1 MTYMLTAFVWW
12 AILLN
17 IKNEEIYDAK
27 MDIINLKKGM
37 KASNFDEIDFEMIS
51 NEKRRQKS
59 MILGEGAVFT
69 ITLLI
74 GIWLINRANRREL
87 ETANQQKNF
96 LLSITHELKSPIA
109 SIRLALDTF
118 LKRSLNPE
126 QIQSLG
132 KGALYETERLNELV
146 NDLLLSAK
154 LENSYDLNVENVN
167 LAELINVVSN
177 KFSESHPEVNIS
189 KNIDANLTAVECDH
203 QGIILV
209 ISNLLENGVKYNFKQ
224 NKTLDI
230 KLLDN
235 KNSIILEI
243 SDNGNGIDDKDKK
256 KIFNKFFR
264 SGNEETRKTKGT
276 GLGLYIVKEIIDS
289 HNGSIELKSN
299 KPEGTI
305 FKIKLPKTQL
315 LK

>member
-1 MTYMLTAFVWW
+1 MTYMLMAFVWW
-12 AILLN
+12 AILLYN
-17 IKNEEIYDAK
+17 KNEEIYQAK
-27 MDIINLKKGM
+27 MDIISLKKGLQ
-37 KASNFDEIDFEMIS
+37 ASNFDEIVLESIN
-51 NEKRRQKS
+51 NEKRRVKS

-69 ITLLI
+69 ITLLV
-74 GIWLINRANRREL
+74 GIWLINRANKREL

-118 LKRSLNPE
+118 MKRDLNQE
-126 QIQSLG
+126 QIQSLS

-167 LAELINVVSN
+167 LSELINIVTN
-177 KFSESHPEVNIS
+177 KFSESHPDVNIS
-189 KNIDANLTAVECDH
+189 KNIDANLTAVECDS

-209 ISNLLENGVKYNFKQ
+209 ISNLLENGVKYNFK
-224 NKTLDI
+224 KDKRLYI

-289 HNGSIELKSN
+289 HEGFIELKPN
-299 KPEGTI
+299 IPEGTI
-305 FKIKLPKTQL
+305 FKIKLPKTQP
-315 LK
+315 KK

>member
-1 MTYMLTAFVWW
+1 MAFVWW
-12 AILLN
+12 AILLYN
-17 IKNEEIYDAK
+17 KNEEIYNAK
-27 MDIINLKKGM
+27 ADIINLKKGL
-37 KASNFDEIDFEMIS
+37 KATNFDEIDLKTI
-51 NEKRRQKS
+51 NDEKRRQKS

-74 GIWLINRANRREL
+74 GIWLINRANKREL

-109 SIRLALDTF
+109 SIRLAFDTF
-118 LKRSLNPE
+118 LKRNLNAKQINSL
-126 QIQSLG
+126 S

-154 LENSYDLNVENVN
+154 LENSYDLNVENIN
-167 LAELINVVSN
+167 LAELINIVVN
-177 KFSESHPEVNIS
+177 KFSESHPSVNIS
-189 KNIDANLTAVECDH
+189 KDIDPNLTKVECDR

-209 ISNLLENGVKYNFKQ
+209 ISNLLENGVKYNF
-224 NKTLDI
+224 NKPKNLNI

-243 SDNGNGIDDKDKK
+243 SDNGNGIDEKDKK

-289 HNGSIELKSN
+289 HKGSIELKTN
-299 KPEGTI
+299 IPKGTI
-305 FKIKLPKTQL
+305 FKIKLPKTQQ

>member
-1 MTYMLTAFVWW
+1 MTYMLMAFVWW
-12 AILLN
+12 AILLYN
-17 IKNEEIYDAK
+17 KNEEIYQAK
-27 MDIINLKKGM
+27 TDIINLKKGL
-37 KASNFDEIDFEMIS
+37 KASNFDEINLTIIKE
-51 NEKRRQKS
+51 EKRRQKS

-109 SIRLALDTF
+109 SIRLAFDTF
-118 LKRSLNPE
+118 LKRDLNSDQITSL
-126 QIQSLG
+126 S

-154 LENSYDLNVENVN
+154 LENSYDLNIEIVN
-167 LAELINVVSN
+167 LAELINVVTD
-177 KFSESHPEVNIS
+177 KFSESHPTVNIS
-189 KNIDANLTAVECDH
+189 TDIDATLSKIECDR
-203 QGIILV
+203 QGVILV
-209 ISNLLENGVKYNFKQ
+209 ISNLLENGVKYNFKEPKKL
-224 NKTLDI
+224 NI

-256 KIFNKFFR
+256 KIYNKFFR

-276 GLGLYIVKEIIDS
+276 GLGLYIVKEIIES
-289 HNGSIELKSN
+289 HKGSIEVKTNL
-299 KPEGTI
+299 PEGTI
-305 FKIKLPKTQL
+305 FKIKLPKTQR